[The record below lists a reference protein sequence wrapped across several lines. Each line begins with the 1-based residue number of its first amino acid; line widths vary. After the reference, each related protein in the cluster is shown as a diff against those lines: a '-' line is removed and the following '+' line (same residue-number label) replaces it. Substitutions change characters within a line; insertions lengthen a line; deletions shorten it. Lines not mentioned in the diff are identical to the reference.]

1 MSGSKAAELNA
12 RLEAAKQFAVEAGKL
27 TLNYFQQGVA
37 VERKSDDSPV
47 TVADREAEQLLRRRI
62 AECFQRDA
70 IVGEEFDDVAGTS
83 GFRWILDP
91 IDGTKS
97 FICGVPLYG
106 TMIGVEWEGKSVVG
120 VVYCPALDVGS
131 R

>member
-1 MSGSKAAELNA
+1 MSGPPVSDLNA

-47 TVADREAEQLLRRRI
+47 TIADREAEKLLRRRI
-62 AECFQRDA
+62 AERFAQDA
-70 IVGEEFDDVAGTS
+70 IVGEEFDDVEGTS

-97 FICGVPLYG
+97 FISGVPLYG
-106 TMIGVEWEGKSVVG
+106 TMIGVETEGKSVAG
-120 VVYCPALDVGS
+120 VV
-131 R
+131 